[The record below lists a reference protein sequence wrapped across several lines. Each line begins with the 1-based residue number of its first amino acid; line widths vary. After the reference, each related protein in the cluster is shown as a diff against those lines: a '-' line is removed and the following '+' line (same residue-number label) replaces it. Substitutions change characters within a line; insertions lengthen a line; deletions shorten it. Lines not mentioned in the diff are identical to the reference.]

1 MTSMPARRQFS
12 VQTGVVWKGVRGI
25 LLDTETAEC
34 HRRTDVLGGKK
45 IKRKKET
52 SLINAPFC
60 QKKQQIFWSVKNH
73 KLSRRERS
81 RVMGICDKAV
91 RS

>member
-45 IKRKKET
+45 
-52 SLINAPFC
+52 N
-60 QKKQQIFWSVKNH
+60 QKKKRN
-73 KLSRRERS
+73 LS
-81 RVMGICDKAV
+81 DKCSFLPEKATNFLV
-91 RS
+91 G